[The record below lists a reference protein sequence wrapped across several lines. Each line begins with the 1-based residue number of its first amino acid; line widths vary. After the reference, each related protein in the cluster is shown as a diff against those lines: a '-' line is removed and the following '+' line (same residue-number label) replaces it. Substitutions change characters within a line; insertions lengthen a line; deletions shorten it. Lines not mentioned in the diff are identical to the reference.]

1 MFPPGLALIFMKNLK
16 EETIK
21 FAPATT
27 SFVEVNNADVT
38 TIIEHARTL
47 ITDLMPILT
56 LVMAVGIGLIII
68 TVIIRAI
75 RGH

>member
-1 MFPPGLALIFMKNLK
+1 MKNLK
-16 EETIK
+16 KDTIK

-27 SFVEVNNADVT
+27 SFVEVTDADVT
-38 TIIEHARTL
+38 TIIDHARTL

-56 LVMAVGIGLIII
+56 LVVAVGIGLIII

-75 RGH
+75 RGS